1 MQQQA
6 ERLAHLNATGQR
18 LRRFRFVGSEEQEEK
33 ALAGGAAAFLSDELK
48 ELETRLKAKR
58 VLVEEMRQHVG
69 PPASSGGSGASNAAA
84 SIMSASMRREL
95 ASPDT
100 VSHSLNPLNPV

>member
-33 ALAGGAAAFLSDELK
+33 DAGGAAAFLSDELK
-48 ELETRLKAKR
+48 ELETRLRAKR

-100 VSHSLNPLNPV
+100 VRHSLNPVLN